1 MQDEAGL
8 IVIGKIVGVHGI
20 KGWLKILS
28 FTRPRE
34 NIFNY
39 GPWLIKRRLVKQSL
53 VKQNI
58 SIPLGN
64 EWQEMELL
72 GGKRQGKGLIASLE
86 GITDRN
92 EAMILVGSE
101 LAIDRDKLPAPKE
114 GEFYWHDL
122 INMQVINQQDEI
134 LGVVTE
140 LLETGAND
148 VLVVEADKQRYLIP
162 YVQDVYIKDIDTE
175 QGVIQVD
182 WQSDF

>member
-1 MQDEAGL
+1 MQDETSL
-8 IVIGKIVGVHGI
+8 IVIGKIVGVYGI

-34 NIFNY
+34 NVFNY
-39 GPWLIKRRLVKQSL
+39 GPWL
-53 VKQNI
+53 VKQNE
-58 SIPLGN
+58 
-64 EWQEMELL
+64 EWLEIQLL
-72 GGKRQGKGLIASLE
+72 QGKPQGKGLIASLE
-86 GITDRN
+86 GITDRD
-92 EAMILVGSE
+92 EAMAFVSSE
-101 LAIDRDKLPAPKE
+101 IAIDRNQLPTAKE

-122 INMQVINQQDEI
+122 INMQVINQQDEV

-148 VLVVEADKQRYLIP
+148 VLVVEANKQRYLIP

-182 WQSDF
+182 WQSDY

>member
-1 MQDEAGL
+1 MQDETSL
-8 IVIGKIVGVHGI
+8 IVIGKIVGVYGI

-39 GPWLIKRRLVKQSL
+39 GPWL
-53 VKQNI
+53 VKQN
-58 SIPLGN
+58 N
-64 EWQEMELL
+64 EWLEIQLL
-72 GGKRQGKGLIASLE
+72 EGKPQGKGLVASIE

-92 EAMILVGSE
+92 EATALVSSE
-101 LAIDRDKLPAPKE
+101 IAIDRGQLPAAEE
-114 GEFYWHDL
+114 GEYYWHDL
-122 INMQVINQQDEI
+122 INMQVINQKNDV
-134 LGVVTE
+134 LGVVKE

-162 YVQDVYIKDIDTE
+162 YVHDVYIKDVDTE

-182 WQSDF
+182 WQSDD

>member
-1 MQDEAGL
+1 MQDETSL
-8 IVIGKIVGVHGI
+8 IVIGKIVGVYGI

-39 GPWLIKRRLVKQSL
+39 GPWL
-53 VKQNI
+53 VKQNE
-58 SIPLGN
+58 
-64 EWQEMELL
+64 EWLEMQLL
-72 GGKRQGKGLIASLE
+72 EGKPQGKGLVASLE

-92 EAMILVGSE
+92 KAMAFASSE
-101 LAIDRDKLPAPKE
+101 IAIHRDQLPAAKE

-122 INMQVINQQDEI
+122 INMQVINQQNEV

-162 YVQDVYIKDIDTE
+162 YVQDVYIKDVDTE
-175 QGVIQVD
+175 KGVIQVD
-182 WQSDF
+182 WQSDD